1 MTKENTRREFLTA
14 ALTVGAAV
22 AIPERVLAQGAGAAP
37 AQGTSGAPAQSA
49 SGAPAQGTA
58 GTPAG
63 RLTLHAIDTFHGSPG
78 GGMRIDL
85 NVRVGDKGDT
95 YRLVKSFQTNP
106 GGRTDQPLLSGAD
119 LVAGRYELLLHVD
132 EYFAKRGAQLP
143 TPNFLSKVPIRFA
156 IADVNQRYHV
166 PVLFSPWGYS
176 YYRGS

>member
-1 MTKENTRREFLTA
+1 MNKENTRREFLTA
-14 ALTVGAAV
+14 ALTVGAAAV
-22 AIPERVLAQGAGAAP
+22 IPERVLAQSAG
-37 AQGTSGAPAQSA
+37 
-49 SGAPAQGTA
+49 

-85 NVRVGDKGDT
+85 NIRVGEKDT

-106 GGRTDQPLLSGAD
+106 GGRTDQPLLSGD
-119 LVAGRYELLLHVD
+119 ELVAGRYELLLHFD
-132 EYFAKRGAQLP
+132 EYFTKRGVALP
-143 TPNFLSKVPIRFA
+143 TPNFLGKVPVRFA